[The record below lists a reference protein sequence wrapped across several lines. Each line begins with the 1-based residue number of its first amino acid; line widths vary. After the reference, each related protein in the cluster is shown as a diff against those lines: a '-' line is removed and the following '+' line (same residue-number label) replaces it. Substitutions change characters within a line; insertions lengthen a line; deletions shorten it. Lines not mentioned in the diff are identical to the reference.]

1 MLRKVCVIIT
11 PLCRF
16 TLLVEEVFSRF
27 VFLGHAVFA
36 RMISN

>member
-1 MLRKVCVIIT
+1 MLRKVCVIVT
-11 PLCRF
+11 PLCF